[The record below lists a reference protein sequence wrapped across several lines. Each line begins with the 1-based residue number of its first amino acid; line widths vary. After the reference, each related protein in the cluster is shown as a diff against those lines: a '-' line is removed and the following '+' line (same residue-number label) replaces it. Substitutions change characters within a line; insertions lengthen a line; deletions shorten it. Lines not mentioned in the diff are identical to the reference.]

1 MPIAF
6 PSSPTTNQ
14 IYTYGNR
21 NYRWTGTAWE
31 FVASTSGLTWSSVP
45 ASSTAAGVAGQVS
58 YDSQYQYTCVSS
70 NFWRR
75 VPYAIWSPTL
85 LTGLQCWLDAS
96 DRTTLFTAGSGGNLP
111 DDGGSIGRWLDKAG
125 SNHATDVVD
134 GSSAT
139 ISTQRPTRVA
149 RAQNGLD
156 AINFGGTQWFDQNSA
171 REMLRNRSCAIMAV
185 AMKYGTVSNSLNQF
199 AWANR
204 KGTSSSDGA
213 LRYQLLHRSDN
224 SVGVVSRRLDA
235 DADNVTVSTSTA
247 PPFDT
252 SWHVHVSMCD
262 WVNGTLYHRVDG
274 TQIGTASYASSG
286 NTSDTSLGTAASSSD
301 GGSWTAI
308 GASSRT
314 LRTDS
319 VTSNFPL
326 SSGSKIGEMI
336 CFARTSGSY
345 VTADLQTVEAYLAWR
360 WGLQANLPANHP
372 YKSVPP
378 SF

>member
-1 MPIAF
+1 MALSF
-6 PSSPTTNQ
+6 PSSPTTGQQSTQNGR
-14 IYTYGNR
+14 TYSYAGN
-21 NYRWTGTAWE
+21 NAWE
-31 FVASTSGLTWSSVP
+31 LVATGSGLTWSSVP
-45 ASSTAAGVAGQVS
+45 ASSTATGTAGQVA

-75 VPYAIWSPTL
+75 VPYALWSPTL

-96 DRTTLFTAGSGGNLP
+96 DRTTLFNAGSGGNVP

-156 AINFGGTQWFDQNSA
+156 AINFGGTQWFDHNSA

-204 KGTSSSDGA
+204 KSATGDAGI
-213 LRYQLLHRSDN
+213 RYQLVHRSSN
-224 SVGVVSRRLDA
+224 ALGSVSRRLDA
-235 DADNVTVSTSTA
+235 DADGAIASTSTV

-252 SWHVHVSMCD
+252 SWHVHVALCD
-262 WVNGTLYHRVDG
+262 WTNGTLYHRIDG
-274 TQIGTASYASSG
+274 TQVSTASYLSSG

-301 GGSWTAI
+301 GGTWTAI
-308 GASSRT
+308 GASTRT
-314 LRTDS
+314 LQSTI
-319 VTSNFPL
+319 TNNLAL
-326 SSGSKIGEMI
+326 SSGSQIGEMI
-336 CFARTSGSY
+336 CHARSSGSY

-360 WGLQANLPANHP
+360 WGLQANLPAGHP